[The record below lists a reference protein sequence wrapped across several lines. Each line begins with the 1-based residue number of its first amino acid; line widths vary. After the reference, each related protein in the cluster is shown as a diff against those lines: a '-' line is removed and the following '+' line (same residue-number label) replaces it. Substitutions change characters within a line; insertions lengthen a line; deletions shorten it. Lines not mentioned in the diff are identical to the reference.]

1 MRCRECGSEGSGN
14 YCAQCGAPLQ
24 AAEERRCGECG
35 AEVDADAR
43 YCTECGEPVAGG
55 GGDKPWT
62 AYLPWALS
70 ALALVAFAVAI
81 TLFLQTQTS
90 PRQAGSPPTG
100 SLPGEDAAASAG
112 GAGGGTGGGSMG
124 GGASGGS
131 MPSAGE
137 LANMPPRQ
145 AADRLFDR
153 AMRVRASGDT
163 SRAAFFARMG
173 RKAYARV
180 PASEMDPDARFH
192 VGMLALVQGDMAGA
206 RSRAEEIL
214 SGDSD
219 HLLGLILA
227 LRSAGDGAQREE
239 YRQRFLEA
247 AGSADLS
254 GRPAYEAHRT
264 LIENLQEELA
274 G

>member
-1 MRCRECGSEGSGN
+1 MRCRECGTEGTGN

-24 AAEERRCGECG
+24 AAEERRCAECG
-35 AEVDADAR
+35 ADVDADAR
-43 YCTECGEPVAGG
+43 YCTECGEPVSGG
-55 GGDKPWT
+55 GSKPWT

-81 TLFLQTQTS
+81 TLFIQTQTS
-90 PRQAGSPPTG
+90 PRQAGRPATG
-100 SLPGEDAAASAG
+100 SLPGDDAAAPAG
-112 GAGGGTGGGSMG
+112 ETGGGMGGGATG

-137 LANMPPRQ
+137 LADMPPRQ

-153 AMRVRASGDT
+153 AMRLRASGDT

-180 PASEMDPDARFH
+180 PASQMDADARFH
-192 VGMLALVQGDMAGA
+192 VGMLALAEGDTAGA

-214 SGDSD
+214 SADSD

-227 LRSAGDGAQREE
+227 FRSSREE
-239 YRQRFLEA
+239 EARRGYRKRFLA
-247 AGSADLS
+247 AASSADLS
-254 GRPAYEAHRT
+254 SRSAYEAHRT

-274 G
+274 R